1 MIGEQSI
8 SEPRPL
14 LCDEIS
20 HQVLFSLLRL
30 IWKCILIQTT
40 WPSLSAALWPDFWK
54 QGTAGG
60 LYRKASQAA
69 TVCRLLKG
77 VSWHGGQEVY
87 FVFLLITS
95 PALTVMDCHSWVSTI
110 LSSLHLFA
118 LLLLC
123 LHCLF
128 QYPLLFFTPFYLTFG
143 HSKQYKQYICN
154 YLTYF
159 YGQNERSW
167 WDI

>member
-1 MIGEQSI
+1 MH
-8 SEPRPL
+8 PHPNNLAL
-14 LCDEIS
+14 LICC
-20 HQVLFSLLRL
+20 F
-30 IWKCILIQTT
+30 T
-40 WPSLSAALWPDFWK
+40 ALWLDFWK

-60 LYRKASQAA
+60 GGYIEKPEGWAA
-69 TVCRLLKG
+69 TVCCLLKG

-118 LLLLC
+118 LPLLC

-143 HSKQYKQYICN
+143 HSKQYKKTPKTFAI
-154 YLTYF
+154 
-159 YGQNERSW
+159 
-167 WDI
+167 I

>member
-1 MIGEQSI
+1 MH
-8 SEPRPL
+8 PHPNNLAL
-14 LCDEIS
+14 LICCFMAGFLEAGHS
-20 HQVLFSLLRL
+20 
-30 IWKCILIQTT
+30 
-40 WPSLSAALWPDFWK
+40 
-54 QGTAGG
+54 GGG
-60 LYRKASQAA
+60 LYRKARGLGTILFRLPQFA
-69 TVCRLLKG
+69 VCSKG

-118 LLLLC
+118 LPLLC

-143 HSKQYKQYICN
+143 HSKQYKKNSQNICN

-159 YGQNERSW
+159 SG
-167 WDI
+167 